1 MRILILTSYTVPDY
15 AGGGRNAWRFASYLN
30 RIGNP
35 NRILTLNRNL
45 RYKKKEIINGVII
58 RRLPYFN
65 ANHIT
70 KLISYLFFV
79 CPGYIYHVL
88 MSDYIY
94 IIGANIIGY
103 QGFIWL
109 GFLAGK
115 TIVFRSSLLGFDDI
129 NSLLGESR
137 SKFIFQHT
145 TLARVHIYLS
155 INPYFTKS
163 YEESGIHLK
172 KVIER
177 SQGVDSD
184 LFQPVSLEQNKL
196 LRKKHSI
203 PSDTFLVL
211 SVGHIIK
218 RKGFDKIVEYL
229 SKIGLDF
236 LYLIAGETDY
246 GYGHFMSDYSNETR
260 ALIESSK
267 SILGERLRLSGP
279 VDDIVELYQMA
290 DVYLLGSY
298 NEGTPNVLL
307 EAMSCGLPVIC
318 RNLEGIS
325 NFLIFPGKNG
335 YLFNDYESFKSVI
348 LKLYQDV
355 DICNDFGRFSR
366 AIIEKDHSFE
376 KLYQIVFQK

>member
-35 NRILTLNRNL
+35 SRILTLNRNL

-129 NSLLGESR
+129 NSLLGKSR

-172 KVIER
+172 RVIET
-177 SQGVDSD
+177 SQGVDTD
-184 LFQPVSLEQNKL
+184 LFRPVSHEQRKL
-196 LRKKHSI
+196 LRKKYVIS
-203 PSDTFLVL
+203 PDRFLVL

-218 RKGFDKIVEYL
+218 RKGFDQIFNHL
-229 SKIGLDF
+229 SKFNLDL

-246 GYGHFMSDYSNETR
+246 GNGHFMSDYSQETS
-260 ALIESSK
+260 ALIERGK
-267 SILGERLRLSGP
+267 SILGERLRLYGP
-279 VDDIVELYQMA
+279 VDDIIELYQMA
-290 DVYLLGSY
+290 DVLLLGSY

-307 EAMSCGLPVIC
+307 EAMSCGMPIIC
-318 RNLEGIS
+318 RDLEGIS

-335 YLFNDYESFKSVI
+335 YLFNDYESFKFAF
-348 LKLYQDV
+348 LNLYSDL
-355 DICNDFGRFSR
+355 DKCRELGRFSR
-366 AIIEKDHSFE
+366 TIIEKDHSFE
-376 KLYQIVFQK
+376 KFYQTVFQK